1 MKLGDLFIKL
11 GLQKGDFDK
20 GIDDAKKKTGGLGGS
35 FKQLGTMAAGVWAA
49 VGVGAVFAFN
59 KIKDSTDTLST
70 RWEVFMGG
78 MTGAT
83 NEFFR
88 SLAVGDWSNFID
100 NMKEAVRVG
109 REYQSML
116 DEIEE
121 QGRAL
126 SVQEANKLKE
136 NTQLEID
143 AANKSL
149 SLETRKAAA
158 EKRIKNEEE
167 LADIRIKLA
176 QKVYENEKMITQ
188 QQTRLSAEQ
197 VERVVSD
204 FDSID
209 KQKAKSINEYYDE
222 LKKTVSNLSG
232 EFGEKSI
239 EEKLLKGFEIR
250 GDKLGFTKFV
260 EGFSQSEI
268 DYAKALRQM
277 GDTTDEQLNKMVDA
291 YTKLKQAEE
300 SVIGN
305 TRRIRQ
311 RLGAMLA
318 GEESGADSPFK
329 NELAAIKAVNEELEA
344 QRILRQEFKGE
355 KMTELTPIGTPD
367 RLTGATPTAATF
379 LGNMDSMLNDV
390 AEKRKQWTEEELQSW
405 TDFTND
411 LNSIIASGMG
421 DAIGSLAEG
430 FGAMIGSGQW
440 DWKNFG
446 ANILKTVG
454 QFMQTLGGL
463 FVAYGIANLKF
474 MKALSAGPTPLG
486 AGLAIAAGI
495 GLIAAGA
502 AISSF
507 AGKGMTGSTATSAA
521 SGYSNSG
528 YSGSNAVAAISGNVV
543 FELQGTMLKGVL
555 NNTDRKNTLIR

>member
-11 GLQKGDFDK
+11 GLQKGEFDK
-20 GIDDAKKKTGGLGGS
+20 GIDDAKKKTSAFGDSMKKLGG
-35 FKQLGTMAAGVWAA
+35 MIAGVFAA
-49 VGVGAVFAFN
+49 DKIIQFGKQVFNVATQAEGVITAFN
-59 KIKDSTDTLST
+59 KIGTAQDLNILRESVKGTVSDLELMKRAVMASNFGIPVKELGRLFEFAAKRAQDTGQSIDYLVDSIVIGIGRKSPLILDNLGISAVQLKEKLKGVGIETASVADIT
-70 RWEVFMGG
+70 R
-78 MTGAT
+78 
-83 NEFFR
+83 
-88 SLAVGDWSNFID
+88 AVGDI
-100 NMKEAVRVG
+100 
-109 REYQSML
+109 
-116 DEIEE
+116 
-121 QGRAL
+121 
-126 SVQEANKLKE
+126 
-136 NTQLEID
+136 
-143 AANKSL
+143 
-149 SLETRKAAA
+149 
-158 EKRIKNEEE
+158 
-167 LADIRIKLA
+167 
-176 QKVYENEKMITQ
+176 
-188 QQTRLSAEQ
+188 
-197 VERVVSD
+197 
-204 FDSID
+204 
-209 KQKAKSINEYYDE
+209 
-222 LKKTVSNLSG
+222 
-232 EFGEKSI
+232 
-239 EEKLLKGFEIR
+239 
-250 GDKLGFTKFV
+250 
-260 EGFSQSEI
+260 
-268 DYAKALRQM
+268 
-277 GDTTDEQLNKMVDA
+277 
-291 YTKLKQAEE
+291 AEE
-300 SVIGN
+300 SFTKTGKLAD
-305 TRRIRQ
+305 T
-311 RLGAMLA
+311 LGAKVQTLSASWENLKLTLSGLFSNSKMIKDDLDDWSKLIRIWQSKEVSAWEKFLA
-318 GEESGADSPFK
+318 SFSGVQASKIFEKMKLNESVAGWLNQKDEESTGAPWEKPKEDPIVK
-329 NELAAIKAVNEELEA
+329 TAKEQLDAIRKVNEELEA

-390 AEKRKQWTEEELQSW
+390 AEKRKKWTEEELQSW

-411 LNSIIASGMG
+411 LNNVIASGMG

-474 MKALSAGPTPLG
+474 MKALLAGPTPLG